1 MLAQAGHRGEP
12 PGGSCSWTR
21 GPPAHETRGL
31 TFPRRRL
38 QDQRLGL
45 LDEVQLPSHVAGSEW
60 VVTCD
65 HDHLRRRQTLRR
77 AGLSGQNCSL
87 ETRGLSLF

>member
-31 TFPRRRL
+31 TFPCRRL

-45 LDEVQLPSHVAGSEW
+45 LDEAQLPSHVAGSER
-60 VVTCD
+60 VVSRD
-65 HDHLRRRQTLRR
+65 HDHLRRRRALRR
-77 AGLSGQNCSL
+77 AGPSGQSCGL
-87 ETRGLSLF
+87 EARG